1 MQIRIT
7 RVVPMAAAL
16 LLLALTTTA
25 QQQQQPPCAQPEARQ
40 FDFWVGDWE
49 VHANGKLAG
58 RNHISRIH
66 GDCTVL
72 EEYTAASSAYEGK
85 SFNFY
90 DPTDGLWH
98 QVWVDNSGL
107 RLNLSGTFSD
117 GHMQLSGK
125 RVNPKGESVVDR
137 ITWTPNDDGSV
148 RQFWEISK
156 DDGETWQVGFDGLY
170 TRVE

>member
-1 MQIRIT
+1 MQIRII
-7 RVVPMAAAL
+7 RVLPMAATL

-40 FDFWVGDWE
+40 FDFWVGKWE

-58 RNHISRIH
+58 HNNISRIH

-72 EEYTAASSAYEGK
+72 EEYTAEESAYEGK

-107 RLNLSGTFSD
+107 RLNLSGKFSD

-125 RVNPKGESVVDR
+125 RVNAKGENVMDR
-137 ITWTPNDDGSV
+137 ITWTPNDDRSV
-148 RQFWEISK
+148 RQLWEVSS
-156 DDGETWQVGFDGLY
+156 DDGETWQVAFDGLY
-170 TRVE
+170 TRVD